1 MKLEVKDATMMA
13 KWHGCGS
20 SEAEVGIPGPGL
32 AVCSASH
39 SFTLRFKSVRSAR
52 VCHGADLVLTFKLK
66 RSSCA
71 GCSFGSETDYFME
84 AKYKKEAN
92 KKYI

>member
-1 MKLEVKDATMMA
+1 MA

-32 AVCSASH
+32 AVCSASR

-66 RSSCA
+66 RSSWLPTLYA

-92 KKYI
+92 KKNI

>member
-1 MKLEVKDATMMA
+1 MA

-20 SEAEVGIPGPGL
+20 SETEVGIPGPGL

-52 VCHGADLVLTFKLK
+52 VCHGTDLVLTFKLK
-66 RSSCA
+66 RSSWLPTLLA
-71 GCSFGSETDYFME
+71 PDALRWMFIRIGDRLLHGG
-84 AKYKKEAN
+84 K
-92 KKYI
+92 I

>member
-1 MKLEVKDATMMA
+1 MA

-20 SEAEVGIPGPGL
+20 SETEVGIPGPGL

-52 VCHGADLVLTFKLK
+52 VCHGTDLVLTFKLK
-66 RSSCA
+66 RSSWLPTLYA

-84 AKYKKEAN
+84 AKYKK
-92 KKYI
+92 KKTIYK